1 MGIFRNTS
9 GLITRGLGEAQKL
22 ITRGLGPAK
31 KVIKGLPPKVDFL
44 KEYVIEVCGP
54 VKKENSTT
62 LNVYSPVRRI
72 INKIVSLKCSVS
84 KKVIG
89 VMNILT
95 NVTSKKLFKILDAI

>member
-31 KVIKGLPPKVDFL
+31 KVIKGLPPKVDVL
-44 KEYVIEVCGP
+44 KEYVIEICGP
-54 VKKENSTT
+54 VKKENKTT
-62 LNVYSPVRRI
+62 MNVYNPVRRI
-72 INKIVSLKCSVS
+72 TNKIVSLNCSVS
-84 KKVIG
+84 KKVIKAF
-89 VMNILT
+89 NILT